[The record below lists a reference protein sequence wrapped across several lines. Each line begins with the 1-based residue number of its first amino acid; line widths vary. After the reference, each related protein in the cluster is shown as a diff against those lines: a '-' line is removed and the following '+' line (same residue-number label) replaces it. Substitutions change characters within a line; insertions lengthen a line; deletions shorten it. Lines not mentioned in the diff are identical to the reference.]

1 MSGAVQSRARPASR
15 AVSVYHFTEIGFGER
30 PVKDPLSTDRVE
42 HCAMAKDFMKDPQ
55 YIVFKGSNFR
65 LKSLSQVRCP

>member
-1 MSGAVQSRARPASR
+1 MCITSLKLGL
-15 AVSVYHFTEIGFGER
+15 G
-30 PVKDPLSTDRVE
+30 KDLLKTLLATDRVE

-55 YIVFKGSNFR
+55 YLVFKGSNFR